1 MVNFKWEKDIRNLFV
16 IVLVY
21 YDDPVILV
29 GTHANASATT
39 WRWCRRRWRSMK
51 ERASAEQSI
60 VIEWCPEAVVALQ
73 HQVSMVNSREE
84 VTQSHIK

>member
-1 MVNFKWEKDIRNLFV
+1 MVNFKWEKDKRNLFV

-21 YDDPVILV
+21 CKLGECDDPVILV
-29 GTHANASATT
+29 GTHVNASATA

-60 VIEWCPEAVVALQ
+60 VIEWCPEAVVGLQ
-73 HQVSMVNSREE
+73 HQVSMVG
-84 VTQSHIK
+84 